1 MDGNALVGVDDS
13 SGLAFGPAHTIIYL
27 EDNHLVR
34 EGIAT
39 MLRFAGYRV
48 FDFASVADVLATDND
63 LLNPAHGLVL
73 AIFDMRLNERS
84 SGLDVFR
91 QLKKHTPHLAGIFL
105 SGESKVSEAIDAM
118 KAGAFDFLLKPVGRT
133 QLLETVERC
142 FKHLEI
148 SAGNTP
154 GERHAD
160 IRMFSTLTRR
170 ENDVL
175 LLVLKG
181 QRGREIAR
189 SLSISERTVKMHR
202 GNVMK
207 KLGARSLAQLAAM
220 HQRYLLRNES
230 KNTAKVN

>member
-1 MDGNALVGVDDS
+1 MDANDHQGGA
-13 SGLAFGPAHTIIYL
+13 GLSGPAQTIIYL
-27 EDNHLVR
+27 EDNDLVR

-48 FDFASVADVLATDND
+48 VDFASSID
-63 LLNPAHGLVL
+63 LLGRSDDLLIPMNGPVL
-73 AIFDMRLNERS
+73 AILDMRLKERC

-91 QLKKHTPHLAGIFL
+91 QLKKRTPHLTGIFL

-133 QLLETVERC
+133 QLLEAVERC

-148 SAGNTP
+148 AVANRP

-160 IRMFSTLTRR
+160 IRMFSTLTQR

-189 SLSISERTVKMHR
+189 NLAISERTVKMHR
-202 GNVMK
+202 GNIMK
-207 KLGARSLAQLAAM
+207 KLGARSLAQLAAL
-220 HQRYLLRNES
+220 HQRYLLRHEPKS
-230 KNTAKVN
+230 TANLN

>member
-1 MDGNALVGVDDS
+1 MDANDHTRVDDS
-13 SGLAFGPAHTIIYL
+13 SGRAFGPAHTIIYL

-39 MLRFAGYRV
+39 MLRFAGYQV
-48 FDFASVADVLATDND
+48 VDFASVTDVLAANND
-63 LLNPAHGLVL
+63 LLNPTHGPVL

-91 QLKKHTPHLAGIFL
+91 QLKKRAPHLAGIFL

-118 KAGAFDFLLKPVGRT
+118 KAGAFDFLLKPVSRK
-133 QLLETVERC
+133 QLLEVVDRC

-148 SAGNTP
+148 SAASTP

-160 IRMFSTLTRR
+160 IRMFSALTQR

-189 SLSISERTVKMHR
+189 NLSISERTVKMHR

-207 KLGARSLAQLAAM
+207 KLGARSLAQLAAL
-220 HQRYLLRNES
+220 HQRYLLRHES